1 MTSQRKKL
9 HKEKDGVPWTQTE
22 DVGHCLALCALMSL
36 KISTTLDTI
45 CRHVVMLLKQRS
57 FCFFGLHLINS
68 VTDFL
73 FLKTSFSW
81 HLIHLTLFSIYLFT
95 TVLNLLKVY
104 NKMFIS
110 NPGVFLPR
118 VDILGH
124 PQI

>member
-9 HKEKDGVPWTQTE
+9 HKEKDGVLWTQTQ

-36 KISTTLDTI
+36 KISTILDTI
-45 CRHVVMLLKQRS
+45 CRHVAQ
-57 FCFFGLHLINS
+57 
-68 VTDFL
+68 TADFL
-73 FLKTSFSW
+73 FLWPGFDQQHFLFLKNSFSL
-81 HLIHLTLFSIYLFT
+81 HLIDNTLFSIYLFT

-104 NKMFIS
+104 NKMFNS
-110 NPGVFLPR
+110 NPEVPHFLPC